1 MKICVFLSSYEGSGS
16 ALEAVDELPCNPGAC
31 TDRHT
36 FEYRFIHK
44 ATAEQEIDAAVA
56 EGFEFYFNFLW
67 GSLDDP
73 VAGIRASQYFESL
86 RLPSCGFRSWERLN
100 TKNDFFDRA
109 RLRASPPV
117 PGTDRF
123 PLFVKPANGCS
134 SLLID
139 ERSVCHNEE
148 ELVGALRRINEGLR
162 EARVR
167 RAEAMGIQD
176 KHGYADSYSPVGRD
190 SDDIVVQEFID
201 GRDCTCSVVK
211 MGQGCLALAP
221 FIYKTRPVPSMR
233 QKFLTFEL
241 KHDEQTAIQLLPKE
255 DDPVLFERIQR
266 AAIEA
271 YRTSDCSGSNMGCD
285 VDMRIRPDGAVFVIE
300 INPQPAAFELEGP
313 FQDLPIIHSLPG
325 GHGAVID
332 IFIMN
337 QLLSC
342 SDVKSI
348 SDKVAQAYDEM
359 APHYDK
365 YAEEEGNKFVGIKSL
380 LSAADYSGTIFE
392 LACGTGLFGQLLS
405 KDKKWTASRETNR
418 LFGFDISP
426 AMLKICSDTGYYDG
440 THLDAMETTLVN
452 FARYAAAVDHVVCF
466 AAIQFL
472 RPEAFHFVLVLC
484 FAIAGR
490 SITVGVDEIPDGYNA
505 ALDEAGFGHM
515 RQHNHVA
522 NMESFGEPPGWRLKQ
537 REREYSWTSPKTGD
551 DVYATYFRFERDEAA
566 QRNVMFDK
574 EELAN

>member
-16 ALEAVDELPCNPGAC
+16 TLEAVDKSCCNPGAC
-31 TDRHT
+31 TDQHT

-44 ATAEQEIDAAVA
+44 ATAKQEIDAAVA

-86 RLPSCGFRSWERLN
+86 RLPSCGFRSWERLK

-109 RLRASPPV
+109 RLGASPPV

-123 PLFVKPANGCS
+123 PLFVKPANGCA

-201 GRDCTCSVVK
+201 GRDCTCCVVK

-221 FIYKTRPVPSMR
+221 FIFKTRPVPSMK
-233 QKFLTFEL
+233 QTFLTFEL
-241 KHDEQTAIQLLPKE
+241 KHDEQTVIQLLPKE
-255 DDPVLFERIQR
+255 DDPALFERIQQ

-271 YRTSDCSGSNMGCD
+271 YRASDCSGSNMGCD

-300 INPQPAAFELEGP
+300 VNPQPAAFELEDP

-325 GHGAVID
+325 GHRAVID

-337 QLLSC
+337 QLLSG
-342 SDVKSI
+342 SDMRSI
-348 SDKVAQAYDEM
+348 SDKVAQSYDEM
-359 APHYDK
+359 APHYNK
-365 YAEEEGNKFVGIKSL
+365 SAEQGYKFVGVKSL
-380 LSAADYSGTIFE
+380 LSAADYSGTIFD
-392 LACGTGLFGQLLS
+392 LACGTGFFGQLLS
-405 KDKKWTASRETNR
+405 KDRKWSASRETNR

-426 AMLKICSDTGYYDG
+426 AMLRICRDTGHYDG

-466 AAIQFL
+466 AALQFL

-522 NMESFGEPPGWRLKQ
+522 NMEAFGEPPGWRLTL
-537 REREYSWTSPKTGD
+537 REREYNWTSPRTGHEI
-551 DVYATYFRFERDEAA
+551 YATYFRFERDEAA

>member
-1 MKICVFLSSYEGSGS
+1 MKICVFLSSYEDSGS
-16 ALEAVDELPCNPGAC
+16 TLEAVDTSSCNPGAC

-44 ATAEQEIDAAVA
+44 ATAKQEIDAAIA
-56 EGFEFYFNFLW
+56 EGFDFYFNFLW

-109 RLRASPPV
+109 RLRGSPPV

-123 PLFVKPANGCS
+123 PLFVKPANGCA

-139 ERSVCHNEE
+139 ERSVCHSEE

-162 EARVR
+162 EARLT
-167 RAEAMGIQD
+167 RAEAMGIQN

-201 GRDCTCSVVK
+201 GRDCTCSVVQ

-221 FIYKTRPVPSMR
+221 FVYKTRPVPSMK
-233 QKFLTFEL
+233 QEFLTFEL

-255 DDPVLFERIQR
+255 DDPALFERIQR

-271 YRTSDCSGSNMGCD
+271 YRASDCSGSNMGCD

-300 INPQPAAFELEGP
+300 INPQPAAFELEGT

-337 QLLSC
+337 QMLSG
-342 SDVKSI
+342 SDMRST
-348 SDKVAQAYDEM
+348 SDKVAQTYDEM
-359 APHYDK
+359 APHYNK
-365 YAEEEGNKFVGIKSL
+365 GAEQNYKFVGVKSL
-380 LSAADYSGTIFE
+380 LSGADYSGTVFD
-392 LACGTGLFGQLLS
+392 LACGTGFFGRLLS
-405 KDKKWTASRETNR
+405 EDRKWSASRETNR
-418 LFGFDISP
+418 LLGFDISP
-426 AMLKICSDTGYYDG
+426 AMLKICRDTGHYDG

-466 AAIQFL
+466 AALQFL
-472 RPEAFHFVLVLC
+472 RPEALHFVLVLC

-522 NMESFGEPPGWRLKQ
+522 SMQAFGEPPGWRLKQ
-537 REREYSWTSPKTGD
+537 REREYNWTSPRTGHEI
-551 DVYATYFRFERDEAA
+551 YATYFRFERDEAA
-566 QRNVMFDK
+566 QRLVMFDK